1 MKLAQANSLT
11 QATIQPKV
19 VSKVEVVEA
28 APVAQDTVETKS
40 ESRAA
45 LILKT
50 AAAGAAYGAAVG
62 TASGLLYSNVGEMS
76 ATAIH
81 MGAIVAGAAGGAVVI
96 GNKMEPVV
104 EKPFNYALGALTGAG
119 VTWGTSAFG
128 LLHKPLLG
136 GVTGAALGGIY
147 GAIAGFIASTTHP
160 SESAKAGTTKSTP
173 NANQTFAGTPSQGQ
187 VDEAGLPKKAW
198 SGMAIAYGV
207 GGVALGTRVAML
219 AASGRISAGMAAG
232 GAAVAAGALLNGYLL
247 QKWVVPHNQA

>member
-1 MKLAQANSLT
+1 MKLAQTNSIT
-11 QATIQPKV
+11 QATVQPKV
-19 VSKVEVVEA
+19 TAKVDVVDSS
-28 APVAQDTVETKS
+28 PVAQDTVETQQDG
-40 ESRAA
+40 RAS

-50 AAAGAAYGAAVG
+50 AAAGAAYGAVVG

-128 LLHKPLLG
+128 LLHNPVVG

-160 SESAKAGTTKSTP
+160 SEPAAAGATKSAP
-173 NANQTFAGTPSQGQ
+173 SANQTFAGTPSKDQ
-187 VDEAGLPKKAW
+187 VDDVGLPKKAW